1 MCEEIAAFS
10 FFRSS
15 SRRSCHRPSST
26 HVTPK
31 TTTIA
36 NAASH
41 RFEYRNRYM
50 RAETL
55 PVFVALRDG
64 LPKTFRPGGPNGIRT
79 RVSTL
84 RGSHPWPLDDGTA
97 GAPGF
102 EPGLPEPESGAL
114 PGYATPQRPAMV
126 LGACR
131 GGKDFSFCGVRS
143 LQRYEA
149 AGPRARDRGSRS
161 TRKG

>member
-1 MCEEIAAFS
+1 MCEEIAALS
-10 FFRSS
+10 FLRSS

-102 EPGLPEPESGAL
+102 EPGLPEPPGAN
-114 PGYATPQRPAMV
+114 PQPAKV
-126 LGACR
+126 L
-131 GGKDFSFCGVRS
+131 
-143 LQRYEA
+143 L
-149 AGPRARDRGSRS
+149 
-161 TRKG
+161 